1 MSEQANEA
9 SMGTNAASGGPPGAG
24 LEGIARLRFL
34 ADATELLAT
43 SPNEWVALERLATMA
58 VPELA
63 DWCAIDVVDHAGKL
77 RRAAVVHA
85 DAEKIEWVRELEK
98 RYPPDPNSPFGV
110 PKVIRTGEPEFY
122 PEIPEPLIR
131 EGTQDEEQ
139 LSLILGL
146 GLCSAMIVPFLA
158 RGRSLGA
165 ITLVTAESGRV
176 YTAQDLELA
185 EAIARRAGLAV
196 DRSRLRDEVEES
208 EHRFE
213 ALVDSLDAIV
223 WEAHSAT
230 LQPFYVS
237 RRAED
242 ILGYPAERWVKEP
255 GFWETIIHPDDR
267 DVVVRARRAAVEE
280 RRRYDIEYRASAD
293 DGRILWLRELGDT
306 VDEDDGPQVRGII
319 VDVTVRV
326 DALTALNE
334 SRERLAF
341 LAEASALLSSSLN
354 YRAVLERL
362 ASLTVPRAADW
373 CAVDVAEEDG
383 TLRRVAVVHFDPS
396 KTDAARRLKEMPSDE
411 EHVRVLRTVMETGMA
426 LLDVDGSEVCSTSDP
441 DRRLLLDE
449 LGVGSAIVVP
459 LLARGRTLGAVK
471 LVLVPGGRTYGQA
484 DVTLA
489 QDLARR
495 AALAVDNAR
504 LFQDRSHVAR
514 TLQRSLLP
522 PHLPQIPGVELA
534 ARYHA
539 AGEGSEVGGDFYDVF
554 RTGKDD
560 WAILIGDVCG
570 KGADAAALTALARY
584 TVRAAA
590 MQARK
595 PSRVLTQL
603 NEALVTAAVPEHGL
617 DLRFCTVAY
626 TRLRPMDIGVR
637 VTSTAGGHPPP
648 YILRRDGRVETACRT
663 GTLIGVL
670 PEIDLTDHSTE
681 LQPGDAL
688 ILYTDGVT
696 EARGPSGDFGE
707 AAFQEL
713 VSTCAGLDASSI
725 AERIESTVLEFQGG
739 EPRDDIALIVVRVP
753 Y

>member
-1 MSEQANEA
+1 MPEQPSGA
-9 SMGTNAASGGPPGAG
+9 STGKGAASGGPPGAG
-24 LEGIARLRFL
+24 LEGVARLRFL
-34 ADATELLAT
+34 ADATELLST
-43 SPNEWVALERLATMA
+43 SPNEWVALERLATMS

-63 DWCAIDVVDHAGKL
+63 DWCAIDVVDHAGRL

-85 DAEKIEWVRELEK
+85 DPEKIEWVRELER
-98 RYPPDPNSPFGV
+98 RYPPDPNAPFGV
-110 PKVIRTGEPEFY
+110 PKVIRTGAPDFY
-122 PEIPEPLIR
+122 PEIPEPLLS
-131 EGTQDEEQ
+131 EAMEDAEQ
-139 LSLILGL
+139 LALILGL
-146 GLCSAMIVPFLA
+146 GLRSVMIVPLVA

-165 ITLVTAESGRV
+165 ITLVTAESGRI

-185 EAIARRAGLAV
+185 EAIARRAALAV
-196 DRSRLRDEVEES
+196 DHSRLRDEVEDS

-223 WEAHSAT
+223 WEANAET

-242 ILGYPAERWVKEP
+242 ILGYPAERWVKET
-255 GFWETIIHPDDR
+255 GFWERIIHPDDR
-267 DVVVRARRAAVEE
+267 DVVVQTRRAGVDE
-280 RRRYDIEYRASAD
+280 RRRYDIEYRASSD

-306 VDEDDGPQVRGII
+306 VDEDGGPQVRGII

-326 DALTALNE
+326 DASTALNE

-373 CAVDVAEEDG
+373 CAVDVAGEDG
-383 TLRRVAVVHFDPS
+383 TLRRVAVVHVDPS
-396 KTDAARRLKEMPSDE
+396 KADAARRLKEMASDE
-411 EHVRVLRTVMETGMA
+411 VHVRVLRTVMETGKP

-441 DRRLLLDE
+441 NRRALLEE

-459 LLARGRTLGAVK
+459 LLARGRTLGALK
-471 LVLVPGGRTYGQA
+471 LVLVPGGRAYGQA
-484 DVTLA
+484 DLTLA

-522 PHLPQIPGVELA
+522 PHLPQIPGVEVA

-539 AGEGSEVGGDFYDVF
+539 AGEGSDVGGDFYDVF

-626 TRLRPMDIGVR
+626 TRLRPTENGVR

-648 YILRRDGRVETACRT
+648 LILRQDGRVEVACRT

-670 PEIDLTDHSTE
+670 PEVVLTDHSTE
-681 LQPGDAL
+681 LNQGDTL

-696 EARGPSGDFGE
+696 EARGVSGDFGE
-707 AAFQEL
+707 EAFREL
-713 VSTCAGLDASSI
+713 VSQCAGLDASSI

-739 EPRDDIALIVVRVP
+739 NPRDDIALIVIRVP
-753 Y
+753 L